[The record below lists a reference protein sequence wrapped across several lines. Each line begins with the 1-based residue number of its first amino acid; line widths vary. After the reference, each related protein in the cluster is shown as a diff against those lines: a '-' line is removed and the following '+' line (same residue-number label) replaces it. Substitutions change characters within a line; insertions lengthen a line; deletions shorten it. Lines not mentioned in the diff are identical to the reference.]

1 MIGEEFTWESA
12 DGRKTTYVVVDEW
25 KADER
30 AMSGEKGG
38 GVMGERK
45 TSQYF
50 RNKRDQIAAR
60 DALVEA
66 ANVVAGMNDNT
77 ACTFN
82 MASYRKAMADLC
94 EKSEFYVKLTCRRA
108 LSGEKDYRGRPPS
121 PHEIEVLKRLQA
133 KHGRHPSESLIGEKG
148 AE

>member
-1 MIGEEFTWESA
+1 
-12 DGRKTTYVVVDEW
+12 
-25 KADER
+25 
-30 AMSGEKGG
+30 
-38 GVMGERK
+38 MGERK
-45 TSQYF
+45 TRRHRYGAGEPPGQSIHDMMQV
-50 RNKRDQIAAR
+50 AAR

-94 EKSEFYVKLTCRRA
+94 EKSEFYVKLTYRRA